1 MLAVL
6 LFCEMLLMVASK
18 SSQSLEDD
26 CFCPKIQ
33 KKLTEIEE
41 KLLVVL
47 GKAEEWMPYIP
58 VVHELRQTVELQE
71 NAIRDLKEKIQ
82 SPALPVPE
90 ALIMK
95 PEINEQEMNL
105 LKKVEMMENLTMEV
119 QEELESER
127 RVRRHLEEDL
137 NETRYSIKTLGD
149 RLQNVTLPVEAQT
162 DYVELVVLS
171 TLDNMNVTSFGDHL
185 QKLYYKVDGVAYKNE
200 TSLILQQVQ

>member
-6 LFCEMLLMVASK
+6 LLCEMLVVVASK
-18 SSQSLEDD
+18 STQSLEED

-71 NAIRDLKEKIQ
+71 NAIRELKEKIQ

-95 PEINEQEMNL
+95 PEVNEQEINL

-171 TLDNMNVTSFGDHL
+171 TLDTMNMTSLGDNL

-200 TSLILQQVQ
+200 T